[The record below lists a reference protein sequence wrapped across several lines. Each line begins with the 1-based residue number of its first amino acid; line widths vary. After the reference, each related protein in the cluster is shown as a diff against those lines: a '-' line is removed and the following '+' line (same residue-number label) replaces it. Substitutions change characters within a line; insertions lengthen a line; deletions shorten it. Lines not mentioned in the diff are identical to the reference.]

1 MTKTTVM
8 EENNIKELT
17 KAEEQIMQIL
27 WKIKKGFVKDILER
41 IDDPKPAYTTVS
53 TIVRILQEKGFVS
66 HREYGR
72 THMYYPL
79 ISREEYTKSH
89 MGTFIRDYF
98 SNSYQKMMSFFAS
111 EKSISL
117 KEMEEIMNLMKREI
131 ENKKTEK

>member
-1 MTKTTVM
+1 MMVM

-72 THMYYPL
+72 THLYYPL
-79 ISREEYTKSH
+79 ISREEYTKSY

-111 EKSISL
+111 ERSISL